1 MLRTLALIALALG
14 TAEAQIFGGGG
25 RNNKM
30 SKEEMDHMQ
39 GTPQGASAVDRAM
52 QEWDTLAQNP
62 DMMQEMMESFKDPEV
77 QAKAKEMINDP
88 EYMRAAKKKLAE
100 MQKRA
105 QQAGLL
111 DRDNNPVPGAATAA
125 AQANPSAANMM
136 ADAQRAWGFGRR
148 WRAAGWC
155 AGEHGGAD
163 GAAAARERADEG
175 GDGRLIQ
182 WTNFYVCKALR
193 AMLYV
198 MASARAAEQRAGRQR
213 GGASERARW

>member
-100 MQKRA
+100 MQKGA

-111 DRDNNPVPGAATAA
+111 DRDNNRARCGDGGSAGQPVGGEYDGR
-125 AQANPSAANMM
+125 
-136 ADAQRAWGFGRR
+136 DAQRAWGFGRR

>member
-136 ADAQRAWGFGRR
+136 AAMLSARGGSGAGGAQQAGAQASMAAQMAQLQRENAQM
-148 WRAAGWC
+148 RAAMG
-155 AGEHGGAD
+155 
-163 GAAAARERADEG
+163 
-175 GDGRLIQ
+175 
-182 WTNFYVCKALR
+182 V
-193 AMLYV
+193 
-198 MASARAAEQRAGRQR
+198 
-213 GGASERARW
+213 